1 MQRHE
6 NGTAVPIGRRDL
18 MLAAGVVLANAS
30 VPAAA
35 QTGAAP
41 DGPRASV
48 PFDDGLA
55 IALPAK
61 PSLGQG
67 KDRALVLGGGG
78 EYFAAW
84 MLGFMQGLHENGV
97 TYEMPEVIIGTSA
110 GSVVGS
116 TIAGGHLARLTR
128 EFEFFGAF
136 PKLLAALV
144 PTPKPNP
151 SQVRAHD
158 LCNTAT
164 DASIATVQAI
174 GRGAMAARNPS
185 VGKLQDMVV
194 TLTGNLHWPS
204 EIFHATTVDCYSG
217 QRLVV
222 SSTSD
227 VHISHAVSGSMS
239 LPGIFGPTWIGD
251 RICMDGGM
259 GPTSTHSDLVA
270 GAKRAIVVSLTDGLP
285 GSGPRFSSMPNSI
298 LQEMK
303 DLEAV
308 GTKALLIAA
317 NPGKVNLVSPEEIAP
332 AMKLGY
338 DRAGQEVDKVRAF
351 WA

>member
-1 MQRHE
+1 MQRLK
-6 NGTAVPIGRRDL
+6 NDNAASIGRREV
-18 MLAAGVVLANAS
+18 MLAAGAVLAAAG
-30 VPAAA
+30 VPARA
-35 QTGAAP
+35 QTAAAA
-41 DGPRASV
+41 DVPRASV

-55 IALPAK
+55 VAMPAN
-61 PSLGQG
+61 PSLGKG

-84 MLGFMQGLHENGV
+84 MLGFMHGLHENGV
-97 TYEMPEVIIGTSA
+97 GYEMPEVIIGTSA

-116 TIAGGHLARLTR
+116 TIAGGHLHKLTR
-128 EFEFFGAF
+128 DFDFFGAF

-144 PTPKPNP
+144 PTPQPNP

-164 DASIATVQAI
+164 NASLATIQAI

-185 VGKLQDMVV
+185 VAKLQDMAIA
-194 TLTGNLHWPS
+194 LTGNVHWPS
-204 EIFHATTVDCYSG
+204 DIFHATTMDCYSG
-217 QRLVV
+217 ERLVV
-222 SSTSD
+222 SSNSN
-227 VHISHAVSGSMS
+227 VHISHAVSSSMS
-239 LPGIFGPTWIGD
+239 LPGIFGPTWVGD
-251 RICMDGGM
+251 RVCMDGGM
-259 GPTSTHSDLVA
+259 GPSSTHSDLVA

-298 LQEMK
+298 LQEIK
-303 DLEAV
+303 DLEAA

-338 DRAGQEVDKVRAF
+338 DRAVQEADKVKAF

>member
-1 MQRHE
+1 MVGAKLVSHRCAMQRDE
-6 NGTAVPIGRRDL
+6 NGTTMPIGRRDL
-18 MLAAGVVLANAS
+18 ILAAGVVLATAS
-30 VPAAA
+30 VPARA
-35 QTGAAP
+35 QTAAAP
-41 DGPRASV
+41 EGPRASV

-55 IALPAK
+55 IPIPAK

-116 TIAGGHLARLTR
+116 TIAGGHLARVTR

-151 SQVRAHD
+151 SQLRAHE

-164 DASIATVQAI
+164 DASVATIQAI

-222 SSTSD
+222 WSASN
-227 VHISHAVSGSMS
+227 VHISHAVKHVAAGNIRTDVDRRPHLHGRRHGSEQHAFGPGGRRQACHRRIAHRRIARKRSALFQHAQFDPAGNQGSGSGRHQGAADRGQ
-239 LPGIFGPTWIGD
+239 PG
-251 RICMDGGM
+251 
-259 GPTSTHSDLVA
+259 
-270 GAKRAIVVSLTDGLP
+270 
-285 GSGPRFSSMPNSI
+285 
-298 LQEMK
+298 
-303 DLEAV
+303 
-308 GTKALLIAA
+308 
-317 NPGKVNLVSPEEIAP
+317 
-332 AMKLGY
+332 
-338 DRAGQEVDKVRAF
+338 
-351 WA
+351 

>member
-1 MQRHE
+1 MQQNQQGATVE
-6 NGTAVPIGRRDL
+6 IARRDL
-18 MLAAGVVLANAS
+18 MLAATAALALSGVPARAQATSTDVPHAS
-30 VPAAA
+30 VA
-35 QTGAAP
+35 
-41 DGPRASV
+41 
-48 PFDDGLA
+48 FDDGLA
-55 IALPAK
+55 IPIPAK

-84 MLGFMQGLHENGV
+84 MLGFMHGLHEKGV
-97 TYEMPEVIIGTSA
+97 GYDMPDVIIGTSA
-110 GSVVGS
+110 GSLVGS
-116 TIAGGHLARLTR
+116 SIAGGHLSKLTR
-128 EFEFFGAF
+128 DFDFFGAF
-136 PKLLAALV
+136 PKLMAALV

-151 SQVRAHD
+151 SQIRAHD

-164 DASIATVQAI
+164 NASLETIQAI

-185 VGKLQDMVV
+185 VGELQDMIIA
-194 TLTGNLHWPS
+194 LTGNVQWPS
-204 EIFHATTVDCYSG
+204 DIFHAATMDCYTG

-222 SSTSD
+222 SSNSN
-227 VHISHAVSGSMS
+227 VHISHAVSSSMS
-239 LPGIFGPTWIGD
+239 LPGIFGPTWVGD
-251 RICMDGGM
+251 RVCMDGGM
-259 GPTSTHSDLVA
+259 GPSSTHSDLVA

-298 LQEMK
+298 RQEIT
-303 DLEAV
+303 DLEAA
-308 GTKALLIAA
+308 GTNALLIAA

-338 DRAGQEVDKVRAF
+338 DRAVQEADKVKAF